1 MEKEYEDFVDE
12 FQQKLREVTGY
23 GEDRIFYKRK
33 DEYPPTEGDR
43 IFVNRVVEDEVTEV
57 CALYAGCLLYTSLS
71 GTGYGII
78 LAERCLPLCVLIT
91 TTSLTI
97 LI

>member
-33 DEYPPTEGDR
+33 DAIRPRKE
-43 IFVNRVVEDEVTEV
+43 
-57 CALYAGCLLYTSLS
+57 
-71 GTGYGII
+71 TGF
-78 LAERCLPLCVLIT
+78 
-91 TTSLTI
+91 SLTG
-97 LI
+97 

>member
-57 CALYAGCLLYTSLS
+57 CALYAGELFEEYKNGMEMDVICLLYTSDAADEL
-71 GTGYGII
+71 
-78 LAERCLPLCVLIT
+78 
-91 TTSLTI
+91 
-97 LI
+97 